1 MKKDITLI
9 IGKTSNLSIHLQ
21 KSITNSVLISTL
33 DNEDQFDR
41 LDLKDKKV
49 NIIFNQFQKS
59 TQLNNL
65 DCPINYIQR
74 SIDSTS
80 NILSYM
86 KNNAIKINKII
97 YTSSS
102 SVYGDNTNSHEY
114 DNLNPKSLHASLKIA
129 NEKLIEKFSKDNSI
143 NFTITRVFNMYGG
156 NDDFSIVSKIISAYK
171 NNSTLPLINN
181 GEAIRDFIH
190 IEDVVAI
197 YNKLMSLDN
206 APIVNIGTGIGRSVL
221 FLLTFLKQH
230 DMNIKTSSTSRDELK
245 VSISNN
251 ELLLKIYKK
260 NSFINLEENIL
271 KTLMEIK

>member
-1 MKKDITLI
+1 MTILKSTKDIKRILI
-9 IGKTSNLSIHLQ
+9 ILPSHIGDAIFSLAAISSIKEKFPNSKIDILINK
-21 KSITNSVLISTL
+21 KSAGIVKGNP
-33 DNEDQFDR
+33 N
-41 LDLKDKKV
+41 
-49 NIIFNQFQKS
+49 
-59 TQLNNL
+59 
-65 DCPINYIQR
+65 
-74 SIDSTS
+74 
-80 NILSYM
+80 
-86 KNNAIKINKII
+86 INKII

-271 KTLMEIK
+271 KTLMEIKWVLNHL